1 MSSVITED
9 INRRPAY
16 NGTKDNGNRLSKDKY
31 GGYLKAKKSI
41 KLFSQVYEITFT
53 INLYDED
60 LEGFIDEMVVAT
72 KACLDTI
79 N

>member
-31 GGYLKAKKSI
+31 GGYLKAKKR
-41 KLFSQVYEITFT
+41 
-53 INLYDED
+53 
-60 LEGFIDEMVVAT
+60 
-72 KACLDTI
+72 KALSFFRRSMKSLLP
-79 N
+79 